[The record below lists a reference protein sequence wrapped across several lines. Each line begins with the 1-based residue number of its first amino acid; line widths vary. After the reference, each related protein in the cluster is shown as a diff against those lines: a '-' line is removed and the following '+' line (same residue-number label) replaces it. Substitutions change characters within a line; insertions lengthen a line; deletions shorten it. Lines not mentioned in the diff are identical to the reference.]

1 MRGEDRVTLVFFGDG
16 ASEAGVLHESLNF
29 ASLKNLPVVFVC
41 ENNLYSVY
49 SPLEVRQPVGRAIV
63 DLARSHDIEAQ
74 QADGNDAE
82 LVYGLASEAIEAA
95 RRGDGPRFLEFSTYR
110 WREHCGPSYDD
121 QLGYRP
127 AGELDAW
134 RSHDPL
140 HELRDRLL
148 ELRAVDEHSLT
159 QLETKFQQ
167 EFESAV
173 QFARTS
179 PFPDVTRL
187 NMDVYAEPIHES
199 EARAA

>member
-1 MRGEDRVTLVFFGDG
+1 
-16 ASEAGVLHESLNF
+16 
-29 ASLKNLPVVFVC
+29 
-41 ENNLYSVY
+41 
-49 SPLEVRQPVGRAIV
+49 
-63 DLARSHDIEAQ
+63 
-74 QADGNDAE
+74 
-82 LVYGLASEAIEAA
+82 
-95 RRGDGPRFLEFSTYR
+95 
-110 WREHCGPSYDD
+110 
-121 QLGYRP
+121 
-127 AGELDAW
+127 
-134 RSHDPL
+134 
-140 HELRDRLL
+140 LL